1 VLWQHDGLTPGEIA
15 RRLDLATP
23 TIVNAATRMEDA
35 GLVVRQRD
43 SADGRLVRLYLT
55 PQGRSVQSS
64 IEHERS
70 ALERR
75 ATIGLTSQ
83 ERRYLNSALAKI
95 IDTLSEKT
103 TRPPRTHS
111 SPVEED
117 RPGRSE
123 PSITSAA
130 SACDLIPMR

>member
-70 ALERR
+70 APERR

-95 IDTLSEKT
+95 IDTLSEENDPPPDEPQQSGGR
-103 TRPPRTHS
+103 RPAGS
-111 SPVEED
+111 
-117 RPGRSE
+117 
-123 PSITSAA
+123 
-130 SACDLIPMR
+130 